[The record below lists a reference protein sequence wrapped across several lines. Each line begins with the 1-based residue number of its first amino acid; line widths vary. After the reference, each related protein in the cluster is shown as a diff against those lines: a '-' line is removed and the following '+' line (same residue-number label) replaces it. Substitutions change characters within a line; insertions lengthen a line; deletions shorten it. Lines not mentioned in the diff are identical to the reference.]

1 MDDGGIHRMSDA
13 TEFRSVTYRLHPG
26 TRARHVNLAQV
37 AGACRYVWNHFL
49 ACNRR
54 DYATYKLRKP
64 MFDAG
69 LLVEKP
75 SPPSLSFQSMGVRF
89 RGETPIKGIEPER
102 VPPIAQHALPGRAA
116 AQPDSLFTL
125 KVDSSI
131 YS

>member
-1 MDDGGIHRMSDA
+1 MAERIPFWPFNCLMDDGGIHRMSDA

-69 LLVEKP
+69 LVTVPALVEF
-75 SPPSLSFQSMGVRF
+75 SD
-89 RGETPIKGIEPER
+89 
-102 VPPIAQHALPGRAA
+102 GRAVNRTA
-116 AQPDSLFTL
+116 ADA
-125 KVDSSI
+125 
-131 YS
+131 